1 MTIQISIDEAGE
13 RLKTAGRV
21 LVIGCSGGGK
31 STLSRRLAG
40 HFNLEY
46 QSIDRDVRWL
56 PGWQERDRA
65 ARQKILEELV
75 VRERWVMDGSNPST
89 FDLRVPRA
97 DLVIWVRMPRLVCL
111 LGVAR
116 RVWRYHGT
124 VRPEMADGCPEPLP
138 DRAFLDYIW
147 NFERDTA
154 PVFIRKL
161 EQHGS
166 GVSLVTLRSRKDTHR
181 LLVGAGVEGNA
192 P

>member
-1 MTIQISIDEAGE
+1 MTIPITIDEAGE
-13 RLKTAGRV
+13 RLRTAERV

-31 STLSRRLAG
+31 STLSRRLAE
-40 HFNLEY
+40 HFHLEY
-46 QSIDRDVRWL
+46 LSIDRDVRWL

-65 ARQKILEELV
+65 ARQKILEALV
-75 VRERWVMDGSNPST
+75 ARERWVVDGSNPST

-111 LGVAR
+111 FGVVR

-138 DRAFLDYIW
+138 DRTFLDYIW
-147 NFERDTA
+147 NFEKNSA
-154 PVFIRKL
+154 PVFVREL
-161 EQHGS
+161 EQHGN
-166 GVSLVTLRSRKDTHR
+166 GVALVTLRSRKDTHR
-181 LLVGAGVEGNA
+181 LLARAGIEGKS

>member
-1 MTIQISIDEAGE
+1 MTIQISIEEAGE

-31 STLSRRLAG
+31 STLSRWLAG
-40 HFNLEY
+40 HFDLEY

-65 ARQKILEELV
+65 ARQKILEALV
-75 VRERWVMDGSNPST
+75 ARERWVMDGSNPST

-138 DRAFLDYIW
+138 DRTFLDYIW
-147 NFERDTA
+147 NFEKNSA

-161 EQHGS
+161 EQYGG
-166 GVSLVTLRSRKDTHR
+166 GVPLVTLRSRKDTRR
-181 LLVGAGVEGNA
+181 LLAGAGVEGRM